1 MTSSIINMSGVFS
14 GQKFVKNRFL
24 NLFGLHIFRILIAK
38 LCFNIRSKKL
48 FSKLTKEE
56 KLLRADGVIVIH
68 NFLPQ
73 NEFEGLQ
80 KEFDNQKNYEGIENI
95 IEDGD
100 SVWSRKKFSKRHFEK
115 MPFTKKF
122 LTNPKLLNLLNSA
135 ESRQLSIPAVWFD
148 TVSYEKRVSGI
159 QNSSEVETFHSDI
172 SFPSHKVF
180 FLTHDVTSEDGPLTF
195 CPGSNKFSLRRLWLE
210 YKKSNEKNRT
220 EKDPFYTINKKEE
233 SFLKLK
239 IVKGIVPG
247 NTIIIMNGNTFH
259 KRGSAI
265 SGAKRSMIFT
275 QFRLNPFSLET
286 KHDH

>member
-1 MTSSIINMSGVFS
+1 MDSSVVKMSGIFS
-14 GQKFVKNRFL
+14 GQKFIKNDLL
-24 NLFGLHIFRILIAK
+24 NILGLHIFRILIAN

-48 FSKLTKEE
+48 FFKLTKEQ
-56 KLLRADGVIVIH
+56 KLLRTDGVIVIH

-73 NEFEGLQ
+73 NEFEGLK
-80 KEFDNQKNYEGIENI
+80 KEFDNQKDYEGNEKI
-95 IEDGD
+95 IKNGD
-100 SVWSRKKFSKRHFEK
+100 STWVRRKFSKRHYEK
-115 MPFTKKF
+115 MPYTKKF
-122 LTNPKLLNLLNSA
+122 LTNQKLLDFLNTA

-180 FLTHDVTSEDGPLTF
+180 FLTHDVKSEDGPLTF

-220 EKDPFYTINKKEE
+220 EKDSFYTINKKEE

-239 IVKGIVPG
+239 IVKGIVPE

>member
-1 MTSSIINMSGVFS
+1 MDSSVVKMSGIFS
-14 GQKFVKNRFL
+14 GQKFIKNDLL
-24 NLFGLHIFRILIAK
+24 NILGLHIFRILIAN

-48 FSKLTKEE
+48 FFKLTKEQ
-56 KLLRADGVIVIH
+56 KLLRTDGVIVIH

-80 KEFDNQKNYEGIENI
+80 KEFDNQKDYEGNEKI
-95 IEDGD
+95 IKNGD
-100 SVWSRKKFSKRHFEK
+100 STWVRRKFSKRHYEK
-115 MPFTKKF
+115 MPYTKKF
-122 LTNPKLLNLLNSA
+122 LTNQKLLDFLNTA

-180 FLTHDVTSEDGPLTF
+180 FLTHDVKSEDGPLTF

-220 EKDPFYTINKKEE
+220 EKDSFYTINKKEE

-239 IVKGIVPG
+239 IVKGIVPE

>member
-1 MTSSIINMSGVFS
+1 MDSSVVKMSGIFS
-14 GQKFVKNRFL
+14 GQKFIKNDLL
-24 NLFGLHIFRILIAK
+24 NILGLHIFRILIAN

-48 FSKLTKEE
+48 FSKLTKEQ
-56 KLLRADGVIVIH
+56 KLLRTDGVIVIH

-73 NEFEGLQ
+73 NEFEGLK
-80 KEFDNQKNYEGIENI
+80 KEFDNQKDYEGNEKI
-95 IEDGD
+95 IKNGD
-100 SVWSRKKFSKRHFEK
+100 STWVRRKFSKRHYEK
-115 MPFTKKF
+115 MPYTKKF
-122 LTNPKLLNLLNSA
+122 LTNQKLLDFLNTA

-180 FLTHDVTSEDGPLTF
+180 FLTHDVKSEDGPLTF

-220 EKDPFYTINKKEE
+220 EKDSFYTINKKEE

-239 IVKGIVPG
+239 IVKGIVPE

>member
-1 MTSSIINMSGVFS
+1 MDSSIVKMSGIFS
-14 GQKFVKNRFL
+14 GQKFIKNNLL
-24 NLFGLHIFRILIAK
+24 NVLGLHIFRILIANF
-38 LCFNIRSKKL
+38 CFNIRSKKL
-48 FSKLTKEE
+48 FSKLTKEQ
-56 KLLRADGVIVIH
+56 KLLRTNGVIVIH

-73 NEFEGLQ
+73 NEFEGLK
-80 KEFDNQKNYEGIENI
+80 KEFNNQKDYEGNEKI
-95 IEDGD
+95 IKDGD
-100 SVWSRKKFSKRHFEK
+100 SIWVRRKFSKRHYEK
-115 MPFTKKF
+115 MPYTKKF
-122 LTNPKLLNLLNSA
+122 LANQKLLDFLNTA

-159 QNSSEVETFHSDI
+159 QNSSNVETFHSDI

-180 FLTHDVTSEDGPLTF
+180 FLTHDVKSEDGPLTF
-195 CPGSNKFSLRRLWLE
+195 CPGSNKFSIRRLWLE

>member
-24 NLFGLHIFRILIAK
+24 NLFGLHIFRILLSN

-48 FSKLTKEE
+48 FSKLTEEE
-56 KLLRADGVIVIH
+56 KLLRTDGVIVIH
-68 NFLPQ
+68 DFLPQ

-80 KEFDNQKNYEGIENI
+80 KEFDNQKNYEGTENI

-100 SVWSRKKFSKRHFEK
+100 SVWSRRKFSKKHFEK

-122 LTNPKLLNLLNSA
+122 LTNQKLLKLINIA

-148 TVSYEKRVSGI
+148 TLSYEKKISGI
-159 QNSSEVETFHSDI
+159 QNSSEVEIFHSDI

-180 FLTHDVTSEDGPLTF
+180 FLIHDVKDEDGPLTF

-210 YKKSNEKNRT
+210 YKKSNEFDREEN
-220 EKDPFYTINKKEE
+220 DAFYTITKKEE
-233 SFLKLK
+233 SFLKLN
-239 IVKGIVPG
+239 IIKGIVPK
-247 NTIIIMNGNTFH
+247 NTLIIMNGKTFH

-265 SGAKRSMIFT
+265 PGAKRSMIYT